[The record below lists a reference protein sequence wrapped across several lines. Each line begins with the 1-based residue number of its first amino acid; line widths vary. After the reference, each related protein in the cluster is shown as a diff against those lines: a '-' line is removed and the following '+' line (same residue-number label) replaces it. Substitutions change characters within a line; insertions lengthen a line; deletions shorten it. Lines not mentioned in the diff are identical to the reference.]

1 MSVTFDCTTL
11 DGHPIE
17 INTPI
22 RDAAAAVLKDP
33 SAPPEKR
40 DLAKQLLSWYASRLD
55 ENVDRSELGKAAWL
69 ALTDYWAADLW
80 AGKKKLTVEKI
91 RGIERLVIVEDVP
104 ANLEKPPQ
112 PAEQVEVEVELEDS
126 NDEPLTAEQKLKA
139 ARDFAREINRYTP
152 FGVE

>member
-1 MSVTFDCTTL
+1 MTVVFHCTTIY
-11 DGHPIE
+11 GQPIE
-17 INTPI
+17 IKTPI

-40 DLAKQLLSWYASRLD
+40 ELATTVLKWYAQRLD

-80 AGKKKLTVEKI
+80 AGKKKLLVEKI
-91 RGIERLVIVEDVP
+91 RGTERLVIVEDVP
-104 ANLEKPPQ
+104 ANLDKPPQ
-112 PAEQVEVEVELEDS
+112 PAEQVEVEPEDS
-126 NDEPLTAEQKLKA
+126 NDEPLTAEEKLKS

-152 FGVE
+152 FGV

>member
-1 MSVTFDCTTL
+1 LSVTFDCTTL

-17 INTPI
+17 IKTPI

-33 SAPPEKR
+33 SALSEKR

-91 RGIERLVIVEDVP
+91 RGTERLVIVEDVP

-112 PAEQVEVEVELEDS
+112 PAEQLEVEPGDS
-126 NDEPLTAEQKLKA
+126 NDEFLTGDEKLRQAKESVKGLL
-139 ARDFAREINRYTP
+139 R
-152 FGVE
+152 

>member
-1 MSVTFDCTTL
+1 MTVVFDCTTL

-91 RGIERLVIVEDVP
+91 RGTERLVIVEDVP

-112 PAEQVEVEVELEDS
+112 PAEQLEVEPEDS
-126 NDEPLTAEQKLKA
+126 NDEPLTAEEKLKV
-139 ARDFAREINRYTP
+139 ARDFARGITRYTP